1 MAIKTQGHTSM
12 VATTTPH
19 PTTHADVPGPRGLA
33 SLRTIWAFMRSTG
46 LPLNYIQQMKDK
58 HGDVVHFNVAG
69 RSIYA
74 INHPDLIQEILVRR
88 VQDFHKL
95 GVESEK
101 PTALGLFLGKGILTA
116 DYDEWKPQRKLI
128 QPLMHAKHI
137 QNYADTMTQ
146 FAEQLI
152 SQWQDGIPRD
162 IHQDMTQVTMW
173 IIAETMFGT
182 TLEASEGLKHT
193 GDLAQGI
200 AVDTLTKSIM
210 LPGAA
215 KRRDEKI
222 REINADLD
230 RLVQRL
236 MADRPEVSDRAD
248 LLTLLMNTKDEDGQ
262 PVGYDF
268 IRNNILTLFLAGHET
283 TANSLTW
290 AFYYLARNPHI
301 AEKMYAEIDRVLAGR
316 AARLA
321 DLPNLPY
328 TLMVLKEAMRI
339 EPVVSIVPR
348 MILEDVTLG
357 NYTLKARSVVLLPI
371 YVAHHDERWWPEPYV
386 FNPDRFA
393 PEEEAK
399 QHKYAYMPFGG
410 GPRVCIGNHF
420 AMMEAQIILATIASR
435 FKLTLASQADPEPIR
450 LITTFPKDGLM
461 MKIEERHPAPE
472 MA

>member
-1 MAIKTQGHTSM
+1 MA
-12 VATTTPH
+12 ATTTSPLNSLSD
-19 PTTHADVPGPRGLA
+19 APGPRGFG
-33 SLRTIWAFMRSTG
+33 SLRTTLTFLRSTG
-46 LPLNYIQQMKDK
+46 LPLAYIQKMKDK

-69 RSIYA
+69 RSIYT
-74 INHPDLIQEILVRR
+74 INHPDLIQEILVKR

-95 GVESEK
+95 EAGTEK

-116 DYDEWKPQRKLI
+116 DYDDWKPQRKLI

-137 QNYADTMTQ
+137 QSYADTMTQ

-152 SQWQDGIPRD
+152 GDWQDGIPRD

-182 TLEASEGLKHT
+182 TLEASEGIKHT
-193 GDLAQGI
+193 GDMAQGI
-200 AVDTLTKSIM
+200 AVRALMKSFPI
-210 LPGAA
+210 PGQAA
-215 KRRDEKI
+215 RREEKI
-222 REINADLD
+222 REINANLD
-230 RLVQRL
+230 ALVQRL

-290 AFYYLARNPHI
+290 TFYYLARNPHI

-316 AARLA
+316 AAQMS
-321 DLPNLPY
+321 DLPHLPY

-339 EPVVSIVPR
+339 EPVVSVIPR
-348 MILEDVTLG
+348 IILEDVTLG
-357 NYTLKARSVVLLPI
+357 GYTLKARSVILLPV
-371 YVAHHDERWWPEPYV
+371 YLVHHDERWWTEPYV

-393 PEEEAK
+393 PESEAK

-435 FKLTLASQADPEPIR
+435 FKLTLNSQTEAEPVR
-450 LITTFPKDGLM
+450 LITTFPKGGLM
-461 MKIEERHPAPE
+461 MRVEERMPVPE

>member
-1 MAIKTQGHTSM
+1 M
-12 VATTTPH
+12 VATTPNTN
-19 PTTHADVPGPRGLA
+19 ALSDAPGPRGLA
-33 SLRTIWAFMRSTG
+33 SLRTTLEFLRSTG
-46 LPLNYIQQMKDK
+46 LPLAHIQQMKDK
-58 HGDVVHFNVAG
+58 HGDVVHLNVAG
-69 RSIYA
+69 RSIYS
-74 INHPDLIQEILVRR
+74 INHPDLIQEILVKR

-95 GVESEK
+95 EAGSKK

-137 QNYADTMTQ
+137 QSYAKTMTQ
-146 FAEQLI
+146 FAEQLVAE
-152 SQWQDGIPRD
+152 WQHDSMRD
-162 IHQDMTQVTMW
+162 IHHDMTQVTMW
-173 IIAETMFGT
+173 IIADTMFGT
-182 TLEASEGLKHT
+182 TLEAGERLKHT
-193 GDLAQGI
+193 SDMAQGI
-200 AVDTLTKSIM
+200 AVSGLTKSLP
-210 LPGAA
+210 LPGVT
-215 KRRDEKI
+215 KRREEKV

-236 MADRPEVSDRAD
+236 MADRPEITDRAD

-290 AFYYLARNPHI
+290 TFYYLARNPHI
-301 AEKMYAEIDRVLAGR
+301 AEKMYAEIDSVLAGR
-316 AARLA
+316 SARLS

-339 EPVVSIVPR
+339 EPVVSVIPR
-348 MILEDVTLG
+348 MILQDVILG
-357 NYTLKARSVVLLPI
+357 GYQLKAGSLVLLPV
-371 YVAHHDERWWPEPYV
+371 YVVHHDERWWSDPYT
-386 FNPDRFA
+386 FNPERFSA
-393 PEEEAK
+393 EEEAK

-420 AMMEAQIILATIASR
+420 AMMEAHIILATIASR
-435 FKLTLASQADPEPIR
+435 FKLTRATQGIPEPIR

-461 MKIEERHPAPE
+461 MKIEERTPVLE